1 MHQPIGCAAKVTT
14 PYIQQSAKGNLRVEA
29 DLADLA
35 TLTLTLPMQG
45 LRVEVVLAG
54 ADLEQLQKQLATEIR
69 KAKRQAK
76 ARAEQYAQQDAEAVA

>member
-14 PYIQQSAKGNLRVEA
+14 PYIQQSAKGNLKVDV

-54 ADLEQLQKQLATEIR
+54 GDLEQLQKQLTLGIR
-69 KAKRQAK
+69 RAKRQAK
-76 ARAEQYAQQDAEAVA
+76 ARAEQYASQDVA